1 MEETKTFKEQL
12 LKDHRKDPAHFPL
25 LRSLTSSLSLVKLW
39 VNLLLIASINMMP
52 QIIGLKQLRENVA
65 EYAKKVQKGRS
76 FIVVKQSKP
85 LFKISPIDEVDEY
98 EDGKG
103 YKTLIDFTKIKKS
116 GVDAKEILKAFAELR
131 DEEAQKVT
139 KKTSAKR

>member
-1 MEETKTFKEQL
+1 
-12 LKDHRKDPAHFPL
+12 
-25 LRSLTSSLSLVKLW
+25 
-39 VNLLLIASINMMP
+39 MMP

-98 EDGKG
+98 EYGKG
-103 YKTLIDFTKIKKS
+103 YKTLIDFTKIKKG
-116 GVDAKEILKAFAELR
+116 GVDAREILKAFAELR